1 MELLKF
7 LKKPKQN
14 KMVLRLGSKGR
25 DVKDLQKFLG
35 IKADGIFGKGT
46 EKSVKNF
53 QKENNLVVDGVVGP
67 ITLEVMGIISTDN
80 SETMYNESDLI
91 INKFYLPK
99 GEYKEGPVQPEYL
112 FLHHTAGWNNPY
124 RTIEHWGRDNRGC
137 VATEFVIG
145 GQSIKG
151 NDDQYDGEV
160 VQAFPE
166 GNFGWHLGKNGSRS
180 MHVNS
185 VGIEVNSFGYLKN
198 GKTYAGQ
205 TADESQIIEL
215 DKEFRGYKMWHKYS
229 SEQIESL
236 RKLIIYIANRD
247 NIDVRAGLPSLV
259 KEKGAEAFEFN
270 PDAYYGKVKGLWTHT
285 NTRKD
290 KFDMSP
296 QPELLEMLINL

>member
-1 MELLKF
+1 MI
-7 LKKPKQN
+7 
-14 KMVLRLGSKGR
+14 LRLGSKGK
-25 DVKDLQKFLG
+25 DVKNLQEFLE
-35 IKADGIFGKGT
+35 IDADGIFGKGT
-46 EKSVKNF
+46 EASVKKF
-53 QKENNLVVDGVVGP
+53 QEENGLVADGIVGP
-67 ITLEVMGIISTDN
+67 ATIELMGTVSTDN
-80 SETMYNESDLI
+80 SETMYNESGLI

-99 GEYKEGPVQPEYL
+99 GEYNEGPIQPEYL
-112 FLHHTAGWNNPY
+112 FLHHTAGWNNPF
-124 RTIEHWGRDNRGC
+124 RTIDHWGRDTRGQVC
-137 VATEFVIG
+137 TEFVLG
-145 GQSIKG
+145 GQSVKG

-166 GNFGWHLGKNGSRS
+166 GNFGWHLGKNGSRT

-185 VGIEVNSFGYLKN
+185 VGIEVNSFGYLTN

-215 DKEFRGYKMWHKYS
+215 DEEFRGYKMWHKYS

-236 RKLIIYIANRD
+236 RKLIIYIADRD

-259 KEKGAEAFEFN
+259 KQYGAKAFEFN
-270 PDAYYGKVKGLWTHT
+270 SDAYYGKVKGLWTHT